1 MIQVKPLTGGNLHS
15 RGRKKILKL
24 AKKVCVHIYVHRRAP
39 KMSFVMSAV
48 KEKIMV
54 TEQNET
60 FLRGSET

>member
-1 MIQVKPLTGGNLHS
+1 MHS